1 MEVFLTDNRGF
12 GVRAAEPIARG
23 TFIVEYTGAAVRRAT
38 GAQRLPQRMAAGRTQ
53 GQQAQCDRKH
63 SLLVWQV

>member
-23 TFIVEYTGAAVRRAT
+23 TFIVEYTGAAVRRALWRPAAASAHSAWQDA
-38 GAQRLPQRMAAGRTQ
+38 GAAG
-53 GQQAQCDRKH
+53 A
-63 SLLVWQV
+63 V